1 MNQRGGPSPVL
12 VPGVR
17 DDDLRPLIRAVRRSR
32 EEPVRDARL
41 GIGLRP
47 AREREE
53 VRGIEE
59 RREAVSVTRGL
70 REAMVEAPAPR
81 AGGVNEQPVEDFPAG
96 LVGVEPLVQ
105 EVAQETP
112 ALRDAGADGRRDRKL
127 RTGIVAGP

>member
-81 AGGVNEQPVEDFPAG
+81 AGGVNEQPEKTFRPASSV
-96 LVGVEPLVQ
+96 LNPWY
-105 EVAQETP
+105 
-112 ALRDAGADGRRDRKL
+112 
-127 RTGIVAGP
+127 